1 MLGLDQLLRQMYD
14 ANEPDSPSG
23 TTSMSSKPDYDPE
36 FHAASPKPGT
46 GPGFGLLW
54 LLFIV
59 GIIAAL
65 TALLLP
71 ATRSARPAARRA
83 QCTNNLK
90 QIALALYN
98 YEQMYNALPPAHTI
112 DAEGQPLH
120 SWRTLILPF
129 LEQEPL
135 HRSID
140 LTKPWNDPSNATA
153 LATRIAVFQ
162 CPEVL
167 ELTNRTTYQAIVAP
181 HGFLLPNGARR
192 LSDITDPHGETL
204 AVIEADDEH
213 AVPWMAPVDADE
225 SLVLGLGP
233 ATKHHHAG
241 GMNASFIDGSVRFVK
256 AGTPAQ
262 VRRAWITISGHDN
275 TFKNDW

>member
-1 MLGLDQLLRQMYD
+1 LV
-14 ANEPDSPSG
+14 
-23 TTSMSSKPDYDPE
+23 
-36 FHAASPKPGT
+36 
-46 GPGFGLLW
+46 
-54 LLFIV
+54 V

-65 TALLLP
+65 VALLLP

-98 YEQMYNALPPAHTI
+98 YEQMYHALPPAHTV

-135 HRSID
+135 YRSID
-140 LTKPWNDPSNATA
+140 LTKPWNDASNAHA
-153 LATRIAVFQ
+153 LAKPLNVFQ

-167 ELTNRTTYQAIVAP
+167 EISNRTTYLAVVSP
-181 HGFLLPNGARR
+181 DGYLHPNRSRR
-192 LSDITDPHGETL
+192 LSEIADPHGETL

-233 ATKHHHAG
+233 NTKHHHAG
-241 GMNASFIDGSVRFVK
+241 GMNTSFVDGSVRFVK

-275 TFKNDW
+275 QFKNDW